1 MLNSAII
8 YPLLIVVLVA
18 VAIYVQVTSSTLT
31 LPISTGTTVLTIILP
46 FIAAANIFF
55 TPALARMLSRRGA
68 PDIQQLVP
76 YALQIIQ
83 GVVTIIIATQSF
95 EGFVPGQNL
104 TCNLTG
110 NWQRLWSERNGR
122 AIERIQDAFNCC
134 GLNSVKDRGW
144 PPNSCEALYN
154 RHVSCAAPWRASM
167 QRTSGLEFGVAIAI
181 GLMQLVHLALSR
193 LRSASDG
200 GVGGV
205 RGYRRLPQIFSSN
218 PSDRLIEHGDVEA
231 DEDEPEQNGNQ
242 NGSNRSYGAIDD
254 GRPPRVEPSGLGEDA
269 NQWRS

>member
-1 MLNSAII
+1 MLSSVII
-8 YPLLIVVLVA
+8 YPLLIVVLAA
-18 VAIYVQVTSSTLT
+18 VAIYVQVTSSTLS

-55 TPALARMLSRRGA
+55 TPALARLLARRGV

-76 YALQIIQ
+76 HALQIIQ

-95 EGFVPGQNL
+95 EGFVPGQSL
-104 TCNLTG
+104 TCNLQG
-110 NWQRLWSERNGR
+110 NWQHLWSGHDGR
-122 AIERIQDAFNCC
+122 AIERIQDSFNCC
-134 GLNSVKDRGW
+134 GLYSVKDRAW
-144 PPNSCEALYN
+144 PPNNCEQLYN

-167 QRTSGLEFGVAIAI
+167 QRTSGLGFGVAIAI
-181 GLMQLVHLALSR
+181 GLIQLVHLALYR
-193 LRSASDG
+193 LRSTSG
-200 GVGGV
+200 GGA
-205 RGYRRLPQIFSSN
+205 RGYLRLPQGFSSS

-231 DEDEPEQNGNQ
+231 DEGEPEQNGNQ
-242 NGSNRSYGAIDD
+242 NGSSRSYGAIDD